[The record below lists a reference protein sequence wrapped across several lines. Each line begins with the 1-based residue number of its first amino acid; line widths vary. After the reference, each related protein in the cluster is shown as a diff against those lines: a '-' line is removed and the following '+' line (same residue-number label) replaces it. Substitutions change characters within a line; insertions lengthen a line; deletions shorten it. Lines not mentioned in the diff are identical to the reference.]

1 MKDVIFGSNNSWVIF
16 NNIDSIKQ
24 LSKFSNI
31 TIFTTDAFANPKDI
45 DARLQNWKKNQII
58 KDFFIYEKFNNKNN
72 LSLIKLIK
80 SNIKF
85 KLKFKKKLKKYFLC
99 ILDSNVHVW
108 QRVLTEVSVAKSCKL
123 IGFSS
128 DFLNINID
136 ALEKFYEGTDIIG
149 LVTKL
154 HKLRQFK
161 KDSKKKNMKRYKN
174 FSGIKNSFIDKFDRK
189 ILSKI
194 FFGKSFNYRKYDLNT
209 WFDTIPSNF
218 DEIITYVKSSTLF
231 FKKLYPNTKIAQ
243 ISLPSNHCRCGNNL
257 TKKKLLY
264 LSSDSPP
271 FDKLVHN
278 TRKKSLIKNLEII
291 LNYNQDISQIDF
303 RQHPQENNEIF
314 VDYFNFT
321 KENLNRKVNF
331 NIDKSNLPIKHI
343 SCDYKVVCGM
353 LGTGLLEAS
362 EGCKN
367 LPVIGLCSMSCDDL
381 GKNCKVKLLNT
392 PINFIDH
399 DFTFDKNIF
408 DKLNN
413 SKEQKYNLDFVSY
426 LKMNYLN

>member
-16 NNIDSIKQ
+16 NNIDSIKK

-31 TIFTTDAFANPKDI
+31 TIFTTDAFVNSKDI
-45 DARLQNWKKNQII
+45 EAKLQNWKKSRII
-58 KDFFIYEKFNNKNN
+58 KDFFIYEKFNNKND

-85 KLKFKKKLKKYFLC
+85 KLKFQKNLKKSFLC

-108 QRVLTEVSVAKSCKL
+108 QRILTEVSIAKNCKL
-123 IGFSS
+123 IGLSS
-128 DFLNINID
+128 DFLNIKID
-136 ALEKFYEGTDIIG
+136 ALEKFYEGSDIIS
-149 LVTKL
+149 LISKL

-161 KDSKKKNMKRYKN
+161 EGSKKKELKRNKN
-174 FSGIKNSFIDKFDRK
+174 FNGIKNSFIDKFDRK

-194 FFGKSFNYRKYDLNT
+194 FFGKSFGYRKYDLNT

-218 DEIITYVKSSTLF
+218 NEIITYIKSSTLF
-231 FKKLYPNTKIAQ
+231 FKKLYPNTKVTQ
-243 ISLPSNHCRCGNNL
+243 ILLSSNHCICRNNL

-271 FDKLVHN
+271 FDNLVHN
-278 TRKKSLIKNLEII
+278 TRKKSLVKNLEII
-291 LNYNQDISQIDF
+291 LNHHQDISQIDF
-303 RQHPQENNEIF
+303 RAHPQENNEIF
-314 VDYFNFT
+314 IDYFNFI
-321 KENLNRKVNF
+321 KENLNRKINF

-353 LGTGLLEAS
+353 LGTGLLEAW

-408 DKLNN
+408 NRFNN
-413 SKEQKYNLDFVSY
+413 SEEQEYNLDFVNY
-426 LKMNYLN
+426 LKINYLS